1 MINLKNNLKKDVFVI
16 GFALFAM
23 FFGAGNL
30 IFPPFL
36 GWSSGKSWII
46 GFVCFILID
55 VGISLMGL
63 LVVAFIGKG
72 PMGVS
77 EKLGKNISLLIISL
91 TVICIGPL
99 IAIPRTSATTYEFV
113 IRPFFPEVSSWIFSG
128 VYFLIVFA
136 LCIKQL
142 KVVDIVGSVLA
153 PVMFITLIYLIVK
166 GIVSPLGVISVEGD
180 ITNTIQQG
188 VLVGYQ
194 TMDMMGAIIFS
205 AGVIVT
211 IKDKGYLKKK
221 EQFKIISLSG
231 IVAAIALSII
241 YGGLTYMGA
250 TVSSVYPNATKSE
263 LLVIIT
269 QDLVGKNGIA
279 VLGIIVGIACITTA
293 VGLVSSAATFFKDVT
308 KNKIKYEYFVIAFTI
323 ISYLLSNMG
332 IDAIINIAAPILD
345 LIYPVL
351 LVLIFL
357 GLFESKIKNINV
369 YTFSCSAAFITCVI
383 VLIEKMVGGVS
394 ITQYIPL
401 SQYGFAWI
409 IPSIIFGIIGNFI
422 HKKSNKTQE
431 V

>member
-1 MINLKNNLKKDVFVI
+1 MSNLKNNLKKDVFVI

-46 GFVCFILID
+46 GFICFILID
-55 VGISLMGL
+55 IGLSLMGL

-77 EKLGKNISLLIISL
+77 EKLGKKISLLIISL

-113 IRPFFPEVSSWIFSG
+113 IKPFFPEVSSWVFSAI
-128 VYFLIVFA
+128 YFLIVLA
-136 LCIKQL
+136 LCIKQF
-142 KVVDIVGSVLA
+142 KVVDIVGSILA
-153 PVMFITLIYLIVK
+153 PIMFIALIYLIIK
-166 GIVSPLGVISVEGD
+166 GIVSPLGEISIEGD

-194 TMDMMGAIIFS
+194 TMDMMAAIIFS
-205 AGVIVT
+205 AGVLVT
-211 IKDKGYLKKK
+211 INNKGYSSKKD
-221 EQFKIISLSG
+221 QFKIITISG

-241 YGGLTYMGA
+241 YGGLTYIGA
-250 TVSSVYPNATKSE
+250 TISSTYPNATKSE

-269 QDLVGKNGIA
+269 QELVGKNGIA
-279 VLGIIVGIACITTA
+279 MLGVIVGIACITTA
-293 VGLVSSAATFFKDVT
+293 VGLVSSASTFFKDIT
-308 KNKIKYEYFVIAFTI
+308 KNKIKYEHFVIIFTI

-357 GLFESKIKNINV
+357 GLFDSKIKNINV
-369 YTFSCSAAFITCVI
+369 YNYACLSAFIVCVI
-383 VLIEKMVGGVS
+383 VLIEKIIGNIA
-394 ITQYIPL
+394 ITKYIPL
-401 SQYGFAWI
+401 NEYGFAWI
-409 IPSIIFGIIGNFI
+409 IPSVIFGIIGNFI
-422 HKKSNKTQE
+422 HKKTNKN
-431 V
+431 